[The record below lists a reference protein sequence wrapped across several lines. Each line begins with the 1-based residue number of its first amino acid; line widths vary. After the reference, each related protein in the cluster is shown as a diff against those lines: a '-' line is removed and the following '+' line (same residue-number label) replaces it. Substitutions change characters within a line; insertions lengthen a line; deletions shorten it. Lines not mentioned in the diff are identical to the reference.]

1 MVRGACCDRLLLCSC
16 YVCPPVQAMYS
27 LDPEAYAGAYGL
39 LREVASL
46 LDMPAVPSYE
56 TRASGFQG

>member
-1 MVRGACCDRLLLCSC
+1 M
-16 YVCPPVQAMYS
+16 QAMYS
-27 LDPEAYAGAYGL
+27 LDPEAGAYEL

-56 TRASGFQG
+56 TTASKFQG